1 MATTEKDIIKEY
13 PKTKDFADLIV
24 GLGNKL
30 KVDPMYLARTMNAET
45 GGTFSPSKRNT
56 AGSGATGL
64 IQFTK
69 ETARNLGT
77 TTQALSKM
85 SAREQMSFVERYFS
99 SIGAG
104 NLARLRNGSQH
115 DVNMAIFYPRAIG
128 KGFNFNIAEDIRRT
142 QSRGAAN
149 RFMRQ
154 NKGIKK
160 AGDYTMKLT
169 PPLPRLKPSENK
181 KAIKIIEKSKEK
193 ELSPEEENFLKD
205 VERRDPESL
214 MDFLKNLFISEAG
227 ASEMRPRID
236 PIKFK
241 SETIKEKMKELI
253 EKRSR
258 DRSFS
263 GEGDTS
269 ARVGRPTSAKLG
281 KSRFGR
287 IDPMSKEAGDTAQQ
301 TEELLGDTSDVAAPL
316 KEYRGDKVG
325 TAPELRVSEIDD
337 LEATQNLFEPEK
349 LMLLEAMP
357 KDIKRPAASSPD
369 LSRNREL
376 QERSQMT
383 TPRPTD
389 DDPEFPEE
397 DNTTPNYAIV
407 DGTPILDPDDEE
419 ENNLTRARFAREE
432 MNIGFDDPTPMGEAD
447 PRDEDDDVTGDPID
461 FDFLKSLFTTGV
473 GTGRDSES
481 EVNIGADYF
490 FDEPMP
496 MGGEADPRDEDDD
509 VIMNFEEGGEVKAD
523 FDGKDD
529 EDEDEGDP
537 PPLAKPEEVA
547 DDIPALLS
555 EGEYVLPANV
565 VRYIGLERI
574 IDMHRQVLAEIQ
586 QMEDLGMIQ
595 NVDKNGEPEDDD
607 DEMKFAEGEEG
618 VTKGTIIIASSK
630 PKGMM
635 CPEPLMMNGGGSAG
649 GDDSAAGDEASGA
662 ADADAAAA
670 DAAAAAADASG
681 IGADTAEQSG
691 RNAPAGPG
699 ELGFEGRQEK
709 GGLTGT
715 ETAGM
720 PDTEKAAFGLDETAT
735 ELDVAFAK
743 SKKGLID
750 RGLYGLGK
758 LGERMGIDVTEKA
771 AAGREASEK
780 DASQPGDSDFEIKEE
795 NIKQDKVDDVI
806 SDLITKNVYIE
817 GVGYVPLASLMSP
830 RNDVTV

>member
-1 MATTEKDIIKEY
+1 VFFTIGEISMATTEKDIIKEY
-13 PKTKDFADLIV
+13 PKTKEIADLIV

-193 ELSPEEENFLKD
+193 ELSSEEENLLKD
-205 VERRDPESL
+205 VERQDPKSF
-214 MDFLKNLFISEAG
+214 MNFLKNLFISEAG

-241 SETIKEKMKELI
+241 SEIIKEKMKELI
-253 EKRSR
+253 EKESR

-269 ARVGRPTSAKLG
+269 ARVGIPISAKLG

-389 DDPEFPEE
+389 DDPESDERDDF
-397 DNTTPNYAIV
+397 TPNYAIV
-407 DGTPILDPDDEE
+407 EGTPILDPDDEE

-447 PRDEDDDVTGDPID
+447 
-461 FDFLKSLFTTGV
+461 
-473 GTGRDSES
+473 
-481 EVNIGADYF
+481 
-490 FDEPMP
+490 
-496 MGGEADPRDEDDD
+496 
-509 VIMNFEEGGEVKAD
+509 
-523 FDGKDD
+523 
-529 EDEDEGDP
+529 
-537 PPLAKPEEVA
+537 
-547 DDIPALLS
+547 
-555 EGEYVLPANV
+555 
-565 VRYIGLERI
+565 
-574 IDMHRQVLAEIQ
+574 
-586 QMEDLGMIQ
+586 
-595 NVDKNGEPEDDD
+595 
-607 DEMKFAEGEEG
+607 
-618 VTKGTIIIASSK
+618 
-630 PKGMM
+630 
-635 CPEPLMMNGGGSAG
+635 
-649 GDDSAAGDEASGA
+649 
-662 ADADAAAA
+662 
-670 DAAAAAADASG
+670 
-681 IGADTAEQSG
+681 
-691 RNAPAGPG
+691 
-699 ELGFEGRQEK
+699 
-709 GGLTGT
+709 
-715 ETAGM
+715 
-720 PDTEKAAFGLDETAT
+720 
-735 ELDVAFAK
+735 
-743 SKKGLID
+743 
-750 RGLYGLGK
+750 
-758 LGERMGIDVTEKA
+758 
-771 AAGREASEK
+771 
-780 DASQPGDSDFEIKEE
+780 
-795 NIKQDKVDDVI
+795 
-806 SDLITKNVYIE
+806 
-817 GVGYVPLASLMSP
+817 
-830 RNDVTV
+830 